1 MRKNILLTLA
11 LLVLAVPLWAQTED
25 IVDRLDKALGVTL
38 PDGYRQ
44 KVKDFAAT
52 NTVMKDKDAA
62 QFTEQFILE
71 EMKKDWKISRQNQ
84 LLFIWHS
91 IYYQITDRNLYD
103 VGGTDD
109 NEKRI
114 EEFNSKGITIR
125 IRASGSKYKLSCITY
140 MEERS
145 AEAARRSAEAD
156 RRSAEAKQLLAEANR
171 QSAEAKQ
178 LSAVVLY
185 SSLRNLAWFYNRY
198 KSDPSTI
205 TNEEVKWFKEDGI
218 RVIQWCKEE
227 NIDYLSL
234 LPTEALEFYEIHPVG
249 NQRNNITYTQ
259 AMVQLLNRSLKEV
272 VKLYNINRQAPR
284 AEWINDIIKD
294 CKKYNVDYRA
304 ILLKELGDKKKVDE
318 LLKFYGV
325 E

>member
-1 MRKNILLTLA
+1 MALA

-44 KVKDFAAT
+44 KVKDFVHT
-52 NTVMKDKDAA
+52 NNVLKDEGTA

-91 IYYQITDRNLYD
+91 IYYQITDSNLYD

-140 MEERS
+140 MEQ
-145 AEAARRSAEAD
+145 
-156 RRSAEAKQLLAEANR
+156 RSAEAKQR
-171 QSAEAKQ
+171 SAEAIKEMMAQ
-178 LSAVVLY
+178 
-185 SSLRNLAWFYNRY
+185 
-198 KSDPSTI
+198 DTI
-205 TNEEVKWFKEDGI
+205 WVKE
-218 RVIQWCKEE
+218 RM
-227 NIDYLSL
+227 
-234 LPTEALEFYEIHPVG
+234 PEFYDLYKRNPV
-249 NQRNNITYTQ
+249 NIKQVDLTFMIEST
-259 AMVQLLNRSLKEV
+259 
-272 VKLYNINRQAPR
+272 
-284 AEWINDIIKD
+284 KD
-294 CKKYNVDYRA
+294 FIAQCKKYNIDYRA

>member
-1 MRKNILLTLA
+1 MRKNILLALA

-44 KVKDFAAT
+44 KVKDFVHT
-52 NTVMKDKDAA
+52 NNVMKDKDAA

-145 AEAARRSAEAD
+145 AEAARRSAEAIKHIMSQD
-156 RRSAEAKQLLAEANR
+156 TIWVKERMPEFYDLYKRNPVNIKQVDLTFMIE
-171 QSAEAKQ
+171 
-178 LSAVVLY
+178 
-185 SSLRNLAWFYNRY
+185 
-198 KSDPSTI
+198 STKDFI
-205 TNEEVKWFKEDGI
+205 A
-218 RVIQWCKEE
+218 QCKE
-227 NIDYLSL
+227 
-234 LPTEALEFYEIHPVG
+234 
-249 NQRNNITYTQ
+249 
-259 AMVQLLNRSLKEV
+259 
-272 VKLYNINRQAPR
+272 YNI
-284 AEWINDIIKD
+284 
-294 CKKYNVDYRA
+294 DYRA

>member
-1 MRKNILLTLA
+1 MRKNILLALA
-11 LLVLAVPLWAQTED
+11 LLVLAVPMWAQTED

-91 IYYQITDRNLYD
+91 IYYQITDSNLYD
-103 VGGTDD
+103 GGGTDD

-114 EEFNSKGITIR
+114 EEFNSKGVSIR

-140 MEERS
+140 MEEL
-145 AEAARRSAEAD
+145 SAEAD
-156 RRSAEAKQLLAEANR
+156 RR
-171 QSAEAKQ
+171 SAEAKQ

-205 TNEEVKWFKEDGI
+205 TNEEVKRFKEDGI
-218 RVIQWCKEE
+218 RVIQRCKEE

-284 AEWINDIIKD
+284 VEWINDIIKD

>member
-1 MRKNILLTLA
+1 MKEVLA
-11 LLVLAVPLWAQTED
+11 LLVLAVPLLAQTED

-44 KVKDFAAT
+44 KVKDFVHT
-52 NTVMKDKDAA
+52 NNVLKDEGTA

-91 IYYQITDRNLYD
+91 IYYQITDSNLYD

-125 IRASGSKYKLSCITY
+125 IRAGGFKYRQSCIAY
-140 MEERS
+140 MEQRS
-145 AEAARRSAEAD
+145 AEAKQRSAEAD
-156 RRSAEAKQLLAEANR
+156 RRSAEAIKHIMAQDTIWVKESMTEFYDLYKRNPVNIKQVELTFMIE
-171 QSAEAKQ
+171 
-178 LSAVVLY
+178 
-185 SSLRNLAWFYNRY
+185 
-198 KSDPSTI
+198 STKRFI
-205 TNEEVKWFKEDGI
+205 A
-218 RVIQWCKEE
+218 QCKE
-227 NIDYLSL
+227 
-234 LPTEALEFYEIHPVG
+234 
-249 NQRNNITYTQ
+249 
-259 AMVQLLNRSLKEV
+259 
-272 VKLYNINRQAPR
+272 YNI
-284 AEWINDIIKD
+284 
-294 CKKYNVDYRA
+294 DYRA

>member
-1 MRKNILLTLA
+1 MKEALA
-11 LLVLAVPLWAQTED
+11 LLVLAVPLLAQTED

-44 KVKDFAAT
+44 KVKDFVHT
-52 NTVMKDKDAA
+52 NNVLKDEGTA

-91 IYYQITDRNLYD
+91 IYYQITDSNLYD

-125 IRASGSKYKLSCITY
+125 IRAGGFKYRQSCIAY
-140 MEERS
+140 MEQRSAEAKQRS
-145 AEAARRSAEAD
+145 AEAARRSAEAKQRSAEAKQRSAEAD
-156 RRSAEAKQLLAEANR
+156 RRSAEAIKHIMAQDTIWVKESMTEFYDLYKRNPVNIKQVELTFMIE
-171 QSAEAKQ
+171 
-178 LSAVVLY
+178 
-185 SSLRNLAWFYNRY
+185 
-198 KSDPSTI
+198 STKRFI
-205 TNEEVKWFKEDGI
+205 A
-218 RVIQWCKEE
+218 QCKE
-227 NIDYLSL
+227 
-234 LPTEALEFYEIHPVG
+234 
-249 NQRNNITYTQ
+249 
-259 AMVQLLNRSLKEV
+259 
-272 VKLYNINRQAPR
+272 YNI
-284 AEWINDIIKD
+284 
-294 CKKYNVDYRA
+294 DYRA

>member
-1 MRKNILLTLA
+1 MRKNILLALA
-11 LLVLAVPLWAQTED
+11 LLVLAVPMWAQTED

-91 IYYQITDRNLYD
+91 IYYQITDSNLYD
-103 VGGTDD
+103 GGGTDD

-114 EEFNSKGITIR
+114 EEFNSKGVSIR

-140 MEERS
+140 MEEL
-145 AEAARRSAEAD
+145 SAEAD
-156 RRSAEAKQLLAEANR
+156 RRSAEADR
-171 QSAEAKQ
+171 RSAEAKQ

-205 TNEEVKWFKEDGI
+205 TNEEVKRFKEDGI
-218 RVIQWCKEE
+218 RVIQRCKEE

-284 AEWINDIIKD
+284 VEWINDIIKD